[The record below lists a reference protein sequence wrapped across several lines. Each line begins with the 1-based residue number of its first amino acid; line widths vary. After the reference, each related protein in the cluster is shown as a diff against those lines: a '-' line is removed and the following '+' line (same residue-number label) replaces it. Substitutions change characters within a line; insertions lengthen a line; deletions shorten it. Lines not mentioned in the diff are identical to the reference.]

1 MKLRQRAPVLPHWPP
16 LERNITDTRGV
27 LNDDYLRSNIF
38 GNRTPA
44 LNPDPLFRFREIK
57 YKQEPQAEIFT
68 FANPREHL
76 GLTSFSFPGTGGSA
90 DATQDLASESP
101 NRPPDS
107 PQANMRSN
115 LDLER
120 KPPQLQP

>member
-1 MKLRQRAPVLPHWPP
+1 ML
-16 LERNITDTRGV
+16 
-27 LNDDYLRSNIF
+27 DDDDCSNLF
-38 GNRTPA
+38 GKHTSA
-44 LNPDPLFRFREIK
+44 LNPVPFFRFEEIK
-57 YKQEPQAEIFT
+57 KKKEPLAEIFT